1 LFMQSKSRLS
11 VLLLVIGVNVV
22 SPAVAADAV
31 TDALALFRDYEA
43 RSARFD
49 SALADLYSDDALIRT
64 KRVDSRGVREL
75 SFSGGK
81 WKLMIR
87 AAMPVAKMRGDT
99 NRFSD
104 LSARATGNA
113 VVITAKRHSDLKG
126 YTSPLTLIVRK
137 DGSGAW
143 KIVEEESETRP

>member
-1 LFMQSKSRLS
+1 MQSKSRLS
-11 VLLLVIGVNVV
+11 VVLLATAVSVV
-22 SPAVAADAV
+22 SPAGAGDAI

-43 RSARFD
+43 RSAGFD
-49 SALADLYSDDALIRT
+49 LALSDLYSDDALIKT

-75 SFSGGK
+75 SFSGAK

-87 AAMPVAKMRGDT
+87 AAMPVARMRGDT

-104 LSARATGNA
+104 ISARTAADA
-113 VVITAKRHSDLKG
+113 VVITVKRHSELKG
-126 YTSPLTLIVRK
+126 YTSPLTLVVRR
-137 DGSGAW
+137 DGTGAW